1 MRNLIFSLLALC
13 LLTPNLFSQNERTVL
28 VEHFTQASCPPCAS
42 YNPGFQATLDAN
54 ASFIAP
60 IRDQTQFPGFDPM
73 YFENTSDVNIRNN
86 FYTPNGVPT
95 PVLQGVPDA
104 PISNTSL
111 NNAYNNPSPFIINV
125 SAVLSNVLGSTPADF
140 PQLNDDTTIDIEMEI
155 IASSAVSGNLRAFI
169 VVIEEEINYA
179 SPPGSNGETDFFNV
193 MRKMLPTGNGTALSN
208 FSSGSTTTINQSWNV
223 ESYIKDV
230 SQLAVV
236 AFIQDVN
243 TREVYQA
250 ALEKPIASESPFTT
264 NVNLVSIESVPLSCE
279 TVFTPQI
286 VIQNLGNQTLN
297 ALDIEYS
304 INGITQNYTWTGNL
318 LTWAEELVTLP
329 EANTT
334 TGNNFLDVS
343 LNINNDED
351 TSNNSANLN
360 FETAKISNVPDI
372 TLNLTLD
379 NYGSETTW
387 TIRDENGFD
396 IATGGPYSENTNG
409 TQITINESLENGCYS
424 FIINDAFGDGIC
436 CSYGNGSYNI
446 INSEGETLV
455 SGGQFG
461 SSETVPFIIDV
472 CQVEVRTR
480 VFLEGTYN
488 SQTGLMTT
496 DLANVNL
503 IPANQTYSRPPY
515 NYFGNESVTTN
526 IPNIVDWV
534 LLEARTSIS
543 ATTVVEQQAG
553 LLRND
558 GLVVNTDG
566 NIGICFSNLNPDE
579 AYYLVVRHRNHL
591 DIMSR
596 EPIAF
601 ANIQGYDFTNAVSQ
615 VYGQNQTKTFDD
627 GKIGLLAGDF
637 TGDAIFNFA
646 DFNTYSPL
654 LNTTNQYSEV
664 DANLDGAITIDDF
677 NLYRSN
683 LNIIG
688 INEVRY

>member
-1 MRNLIFSLLALC
+1 M
-13 LLTPNLFSQNERTVL
+13 
-28 VEHFTQASCPPCAS
+28 
-42 YNPGFQATLDAN
+42 
-54 ASFIAP
+54 
-60 IRDQTQFPGFDPM
+60 
-73 YFENTSDVNIRNN
+73 
-86 FYTPNGVPT
+86 
-95 PVLQGVPDA
+95 
-104 PISNTSL
+104 
-111 NNAYNNPSPFIINV
+111 
-125 SAVLSNVLGSTPADF
+125 
-140 PQLNDDTTIDIEMEI
+140 
-155 IASSAVSGNLRAFI
+155 
-169 VVIEEEINYA
+169 
-179 SPPGSNGETDFFNV
+179 
-193 MRKMLPTGNGTALSN
+193 
-208 FSSGSTTTINQSWNV
+208 
-223 ESYIKDV
+223 
-230 SQLAVV
+230 
-236 AFIQDVN
+236 
-243 TREVYQA
+243 
-250 ALEKPIASESPFTT
+250 
-264 NVNLVSIESVPLSCE
+264 
-279 TVFTPQI
+279 
-286 VIQNLGNQTLN
+286 
-297 ALDIEYS
+297 
-304 INGITQNYTWTGNL
+304 
-318 LTWAEELVTLP
+318 
-329 EANTT
+329 
-334 TGNNFLDVS
+334 
-343 LNINNDED
+343 
-351 TSNNSANLN
+351 
-360 FETAKISNVPDI
+360 
-372 TLNLTLD
+372 
-379 NYGSETTW
+379 
-387 TIRDENGFD
+387 
-396 IATGGPYSENTNG
+396 
-409 TQITINESLENGCYS
+409 
-424 FIINDAFGDGIC
+424 
-436 CSYGNGSYNI
+436 
-446 INSEGETLV
+446 
-455 SGGQFG
+455 
-461 SSETVPFIIDV
+461 

-591 DIMSR
+591 DIMSS
-596 EPIAF
+596 EPITF

-654 LNTTNQYSEV
+654 LNTTNQYSEA